1 MTAAPAATRRAPAG
15 PVAAPAPARVLT
27 TLAAGQIWRGALVVT
42 TVSAG
47 MSALVVATFRSEAL
61 DPTALQALARNP
73 AIRTLFGEPV
83 ALADP
88 GGFTVWRTGTVLA
101 VLIGVWAML
110 AATRITRGE
119 EDTGR
124 WSMLL
129 SGRLTLTDAVR
140 RHLGVVAVVPLI
152 VGAAVAAAMIAAG
165 AGTTGAVLHGTGI
178 AVIGFFFVGVGGL
191 AAQLFPSRSAANGAA
206 AAVLVISLLV
216 RMVGDGVDALAWL
229 RWLSPFGLL
238 ALTRPYDT
246 NSGMPLLV
254 LGLAAVVLLVLAV
267 RLAARRDLGAAI
279 LTPSTARTARTRL
292 LGSMS
297 AFAVRRTLRPLAG
310 WSLGVGAYFLLIGLI
325 ARSMTGFLT
334 ENPRFA
340 AMAAQAGFGELGTV
354 EGYAATLFA
363 LLAVPVGVFVTVRLT
378 AVAADETGRRLAL
391 LYAAPGTR
399 IRALT
404 AEVAAAAGAAFLLTT
419 VAGLATWV
427 GAAVVHANLGPGA
440 ALAGAYNVLPIVL
453 LCLGAAVLALG
464 WAPRTVGVVGVL
476 PAAGGF
482 LWQVIADSMHAPAWV
497 GDLSP
502 FAHLA
507 AVPATT
513 PDWPAAAVMTAIAA
527 LAVVVGAIGYR
538 RRDLRT

>member
-1 MTAAPAATRRAPAG
+1 MIAAPAATRRAPAG
-15 PVAAPAPARVLT
+15 PVAAAAPALVLT

-42 TVSAG
+42 AVSAG
-47 MSALVVATFRSEAL
+47 MSALVVATFRGEVL

-88 GGFTVWRTGTVLA
+88 GGFTVWRTGTVVA
-101 VLIGVWAML
+101 VLIGVWSML

-140 RHLGVVAVVPLI
+140 RHLYVVAVVPLI
-152 VGAAVAAAMIAAG
+152 VGAAVATAMIAAG
-165 AGTTGAVLHGTGI
+165 AGTTGALLHGTGI
-178 AVIGFFFVGVGGL
+178 AAVGIFFVGVGGA

-206 AAVLVISLLV
+206 AAVLVVGLLV
-216 RMVGDGVDALAWL
+216 RMVGDGVDALTWL

-238 ALTRPYDT
+238 ALTRPYDM
-246 NSGMPLLV
+246 NSGTPLLL
-254 LGLAAVVLLVLAV
+254 LGFAAVVLLVVGV
-267 RLAARRDLGAAI
+267 RLTARRDVGAAI
-279 LTPSTARTARTRL
+279 LVPSTGRPARTRL
-292 LGSMS
+292 LGSVA

-310 WSLGVGAYFLLIGLI
+310 WSLGVGAYFLLIGMI

-334 ENPRFA
+334 GNPQFA

-354 EGYAATLFA
+354 EGYAATLFT
-363 LLAVPVGVFVTVRLT
+363 LLAVPVGVFVAVRFAT
-378 AVAADETGRRLAL
+378 VAADETSRRLAL
-391 LYAAPGTR
+391 LYAAPVTR
-399 IRALT
+399 IRALG

-419 VAGLATWV
+419 VAGVATWA
-427 GAAVVHANLGPGA
+427 GAAAVHAGLGLGA
-440 ALAGAYNVLPIVL
+440 ALAGAYNVLPIVV

-507 AVPATT
+507 RVPATT
-513 PDWPAAAVMTAIAA
+513 PDWPAAAVMAAIAA
-527 LAVVVGAIGYR
+527 LAVVVGAAGYR
-538 RRDLRT
+538 RRDLRA